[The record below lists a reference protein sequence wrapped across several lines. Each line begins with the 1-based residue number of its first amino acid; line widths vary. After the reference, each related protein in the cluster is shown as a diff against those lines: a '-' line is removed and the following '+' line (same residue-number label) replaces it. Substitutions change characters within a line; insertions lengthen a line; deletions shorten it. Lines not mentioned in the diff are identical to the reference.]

1 VRVTADLTF
10 WVRVGAALFAGSAV
24 LVAVL
29 TARLDA
35 RDQRESARVAA
46 AAPAA
51 PDPLPA
57 ELARCSRLTDPAQV
71 DDACRRA
78 WAEQRRRFFSP
89 ATSARP

>member
-1 VRVTADLTF
+1 MRITADLTF
-10 WVRVGAALFAGSAV
+10 WVRVGAVLFAASAV

-35 RDQRESARVAA
+35 RDQRESAPAVAA
-46 AAPAA
+46 TPAK
-51 PDPLPA
+51 PDPLSP
-57 ELARCSRLTDPAQV
+57 ELARCSKLTDPAQV

-78 WAEQRRRFFSP
+78 WAEQRSRFFSP